1 MIVRHLHSW
10 QRGEC
15 QKISKMLHNSIF
27 MTPLG
32 KILNVLRFFFKMAAE
47 HALRNKH
54 RNIIHPSHRLLC
66 SWAILFMELGLCS
79 KIMHVLLMQHFHII
93 LHQARIASLP
103 WRGRRLLGHVHS
115 RPVRPPALV
124 QERDLERD
132 LVEVTFLKVDHPL
145 SHTCHNMVLVPT
157 LDEVNRPS
165 VHNPHIA
172 LPLLLCNLHRK
183 VR

>member
-1 MIVRHLHSW
+1 
-10 QRGEC
+10 
-15 QKISKMLHNSIF
+15 MLHNSIF
-27 MTPLG
+27 MMPLG

-47 HALRNKH
+47 HTLRNKH

-79 KIMHVLLMQHFHII
+79 KIMHVLLMQHFRII

-103 WRGRRLLGHVHS
+103 WRGRRLLGQVHS
-115 RPVRPPALV
+115 CHDRPPVLV
-124 QERDLERD
+124 QERD

-145 SHTCHNMVLVPT
+145 SHTCHNIVMVPT
-157 LDEVNRPS
+157 LDDEVHRPS
-165 VHNPHIA
+165 HDLVRNPHIA